1 MPPYFQFIIE
11 SILRS
16 ALGDRPL
23 PIIVYMDNRGMYGYT
38 HEQVLEDMLE
48 ASNGLPGLVL

>member
-1 MPPYFQFIIE
+1 M
-11 SILRS
+11 
-16 ALGDRPL
+16 LGYHPL